1 MPQLKINGQSVT
13 VEDGSTVMQACELAG
28 FEIPHF
34 CYHRKLNIAGNCRM
48 CLVEL
53 EKSSKPIASC
63 AMPAA
68 DGMVIFTNTPS
79 VKRARE
85 GVMEFLLINHPLD
98 CPICDQGGECD
109 LQDQARGYG
118 RGRSRYRDEKRAVD
132 EKNMGPLV
140 KTAMTRCIH
149 CTRCVRFATE
159 IAGVQDLGAINRGE
173 HMEITTYL
181 EKTID
186 SELSGNIIDLCPVG
200 ALTSKPYAFSARPWE
215 LSKTDSIDV
224 MDSLGSNI
232 RVDSRGNEV
241 KRILPRLHDDI
252 NEEWISDKAR
262 FSYDGLLFKRLD
274 RPWVRKAGKLRES
287 SWHEA
292 FKTIAKILRAVK
304 GSEIAGLVGDLNELE
319 SMKALKDLFTS
330 IGSKNIEC
338 RQDQSKL
345 DTSARAGY
353 LFNSRIAGVSEADVV
368 LLIGSNPRTEAAVLN
383 ARIGQRVRKNQTR
396 VYRLGL
402 PSDLTFPAE
411 ELGSDPRLLDHIL
424 SGKHALSTE
433 LKNAKRAILILG
445 MGALAR
451 SDGPVIH
458 YKARA
463 IAETFGLIRNDW
475 NGFNVLHTTAARVGA
490 LALGLTYDGGIER
503 LGELASRGKIKVLF
517 NLGADEADLSSFSR
531 AFKIYIGSHGDKGA
545 MHSDVILPAAA
556 YTEKN
561 GTFINTE
568 GRIQKSVRA
577 VFPPGDARED
587 WTIFRALSEVMG
599 KNLPYDDLQE
609 LRAALAQE
617 IPETKSTHTFLS
629 APWSMFGAQGVIEQN
644 PLGDAFLSFYTANPI
659 LRSSGIMAECKR
671 SRLDQRERTGTD
683 G

>member
-1 MPQLKINGQSVT
+1 MPQLKINGKNVT

-53 EKSSKPIASC
+53 EKSPKPIASC
-63 AMPAA
+63 AMPAT
-68 DGMVIFTNTPS
+68 DGMVIMTNTSS

-118 RGRSRYRDEKRAVD
+118 RGRSRYRDEKRAVQ

-140 KTAMTRCIH
+140 KTVMTRCIH

-186 SELSGNIIDLCPVG
+186 SELSGNVIDLCPVG

-215 LSKTDSIDV
+215 LSKTDSVDA
-224 MDSLGSNI
+224 MDALGSNI
-232 RVDSRGNEV
+232 RVDTRGNEV
-241 KRILPRLHDDI
+241 KRILPRVNDSI
-252 NEEWISDKAR
+252 NEEWISDKTR
-262 FSYDGLLFKRLD
+262 FAYDGLLFKRLD
-274 RPWVRKAGKLRES
+274 RPWIRKEGKFKES

-292 FKTIAKILRAVK
+292 FKVIAKILKAAK

-319 SMKALKDLFTS
+319 SMKALKDLLTS
-330 IGSKNIEC
+330 LESKNIEC

-345 DTSARAGY
+345 ETSARAGY
-353 LFNSRIAGVSEADVV
+353 LFNSRIAGASEADVV
-368 LLIGSNPRTEAAVLN
+368 LLIGSNPRLEAALLN
-383 ARIGQRVRKNQTR
+383 ARIGQQVRKSQTR
-396 VYRLGL
+396 VYRLGP
-402 PSDLTFPAE
+402 PSDLTFPVE
-411 ELGSDPRLLDHIL
+411 ELGNNPCLLADIL
-424 SGKHALSTE
+424 SAKHPVSGQ
-433 LKNAKRAILILG
+433 LKNAKRPLLILG
-445 MGALAR
+445 MGALTR
-451 SDGPVIH
+451 IDGSAIH
-458 YKARA
+458 YTARA
-463 IAETFGLIRNDW
+463 IAETWGLIKNDW
-475 NGFNVLHTTAARVGA
+475 NGFNVLHTAAARVGG
-490 LALGLTYDGGIER
+490 LALGLTFEGGIER
-503 LGELASRGKIKVLF
+503 LGELASRGKIKILF
-517 NLGADEADLSSFSR
+517 NLGADEVDLNSFSK
-531 AFKIYIGSHGDKGA
+531 AFKIYIGSHGDRGA
-545 MHSDVILPAAA
+545 AHSDVILPAAA

-561 GTFINTE
+561 STFINTE
-568 GRIQKSVRA
+568 GRVQKAMRA

-587 WTIFRALSEVMG
+587 WTIFRALSEVIG
-599 KNLPYDDLQE
+599 QSLPYNDLKE
-609 LRAALAQE
+609 LRAALAHE
-617 IPETKSTHTFLS
+617 IPETKSSYTFLS
-629 APWSMFGAQGVIEQN
+629 APWDVFGAQGVINQEA
-644 PLGDAFLSFYTANPI
+644 LGEATLDFYSANPI
-659 LRSSGIMAECKR
+659 LRSSKIMAEVQR
-671 SRLDQRERTGTD
+671 SRLEQKERTGTD